1 MQILSHRTSALK
13 RLKEECFEASR
24 ESKSCS
30 DGTAHIKRL
39 VLEEESVDFLDF
51 WARLNA
57 STDQQPSLHVDK
69 PVELVEW
76 SSIGM

>member
-51 WARLNA
+51 WA
-57 STDQQPSLHVDK
+57 
-69 PVELVEW
+69 
-76 SSIGM
+76 